1 MSEVVDATMVE
12 QRVLRVVRE
21 VLAIDGDGPAIDSNI
36 GDDLGVDS
44 LDLLSLFM
52 ALEDEFG
59 GTIPEEEAERLST
72 LRDVAIYVQERM
84 AAAAVE

>member
-1 MSEVVDATMVE
+1 MSEVVEAVVE
-12 QRVLRVVRE
+12 ERVLRVVRE
-21 VLAIDGDGPAIDSNI
+21 VLAIEGDGPALDSTIN
-36 GDDLGVDS
+36 DDLGVDS

-72 LRDVAIYVQERM
+72 LRDVAYYVQERM
-84 AAAAVE
+84 AAAAAE